1 MVYVG
6 NLGGVLPNSL
16 NFISHGGAMLYPTV
30 SKKLLGSEIVQWTGW
45 GPAEEFLGTEDGF
58 QCPITS
64 PDTHV

>member
-1 MVYVG
+1 
-6 NLGGVLPNSL
+6 
-16 NFISHGGAMLYPTV
+16 MLYPTV

-58 QCPITS
+58 QYPITL